1 MTGRAYQAELMV
13 RTAGDQSVEG
23 RVQSAISK
31 EGAIVESVSG
41 RVAPNGS
48 REQRIV
54 LAFERYRSL
63 DEIVRAIGGVMGAA
77 VTSVTLLPAPANP
90 GRSKEAL

>member
-1 MTGRAYQAELMV
+1 MTKRAYQAELVV
-13 RTAGDQSVEG
+13 RIAGDPLIEG

-41 RVAPNGS
+41 RVVPNGS
-48 REQRIV
+48 REQRIA

-77 VTSVTLLPAPANP
+77 VTSVTLLPAPANL
-90 GRSKEAL
+90 GRPKEAL